1 MRLSDSFLE
10 QLRANTDIESVI
22 SPYVNLRR
30 RGKNLVGLC
39 PFHNEK
45 TPSFTVYPENG
56 SFYCFGC
63 GVGGDVIT
71 FVRRMENFDY
81 MEAVKQLADRA
92 GMALPED
99 GYDDTLAKKRT
110 AVLAANRAAAKFF
123 HSQLFTDRGRH
134 ALNYFLDRGLTMET
148 IRHFGLGFAPDDWR
162 ALKNHLNEQGFD
174 DILLESANLLRR
186 SDKNGKVSYYDNFRN
201 RVMFPIIDPRG
212 NVIAFGGRVLD
223 DSKPKYI
230 NTSDTLVYKKSNGV
244 FALNFAKNGNDGKLI
259 IAEGYMDVIAL
270 HQAGFTNAVA
280 CLGTALT
287 KEQANLLSRYADEII
302 LSYDADEAGQKATA
316 RALGI
321 FGTTGMEI
329 KVLRL
334 TGGKDPDEIIKK
346 YGAQRF
352 RDIINGAANDTEYR
366 LLRARQGIDLSTDDG
381 KVKYLSAATE
391 VLAGIPSPVEVDVYA
406 SRLANELGVD
416 KLAIESQVKYKRE
429 GLRKRRMAQR
439 EQDQKRLLINGQN
452 TKNPERSQHLRAAKA
467 EETLIASLMRNP
479 DFYNKLKDELSAD
492 YFVTALNRRIFSV
505 ILSRLDEGGN
515 TEPYFLSSEFTPDEM
530 DNYMN
535 KKCGFLGVTHGYSSD
550 SRDLE
555 KSIRENDEH
564 RADAVKATSVMAYQI
579 QKFIGSYTAAMNGL
593 DAVVFTAGM
602 GENNPELRDRAC
614 TDMDYYGIKIDRE
627 LNAKVH
633 HQPNTVEIST
643 PDSKV
648 KVYVLPTNEELMIA
662 SDTEAIVRKLGK

>member
-1 MRLSDSFLE
+1 MRLSDAFLE

-71 FVRRMENFDY
+71 FVRRMENLDY

-123 HSQLFTDRGRH
+123 HAQLYTEQGRQ
-134 ALNYFLDRGLTMET
+134 ALDYFLGRGLAPET
-148 IRHFGLGFAPDDWR
+148 IRHFGLGFAPNDWR
-162 ALKNHLNEQGFD
+162 ALKRQLNEQGFD
-174 DILLESANLLRR
+174 DVLLESANLLRR

-287 KEQANLLSRYADEII
+287 KEQANLLSRYADTII

-329 KVLRL
+329 KVLHL
-334 TGGKDPDEIIKK
+334 EGGKDPDEIIKK

-352 RDIINGAANDTEYR
+352 QAIIDGAANDTEYR
-366 LLRARQGIDLSTDDG
+366 LLKARQGIDLATDDG
-381 KVKYLSAATE
+381 KVKYLSVAAE
-391 VLAGIPSPVEVDVYA
+391 ILAEIGSPVEVDVYA
-406 SRLANELGVD
+406 SRLAHELGVD
-416 KLAIESQVKYKRE
+416 KLAIQSQVKYKRE
-429 GLRKRRMAQR
+429 GLKKRRAVKR
-439 EQDQKRLLINGQN
+439 EQEQTRLLINGQN
-452 TKNPERSQHLRAAKA
+452 TKNPERAQHLRAAKA

-479 DFYNKLKDELSAD
+479 DFYNKLKDGLSAD

-505 ILSRLDEGGN
+505 VLSRLEEGGN

-530 DNYMN
+530 DEVERIFRSAAQLSNTVDECADCIKILKEEKN
-535 KKCGFLGVTHGYSSD
+535 KPET
-550 SRDLE
+550 
-555 KSIRENDEH
+555 
-564 RADAVKATSVMAYQI
+564 VKAS
-579 QKFIGSYTAAMNGL
+579 
-593 DAVVFTAGM
+593 
-602 GENNPELRDRAC
+602 ELSDEDFAKLFRSD
-614 TDMDYYGIKIDRE
+614 KRE
-627 LNAKVH
+627 
-633 HQPNTVEIST
+633 
-643 PDSKV
+643 
-648 KVYVLPTNEELMIA
+648 
-662 SDTEAIVRKLGK
+662 

>member
-1 MRLSDSFLE
+1 MTMFPEYIIRDVADRNDIYDVVSKYV
-10 QLRANTDIESVI
+10 QLKKAGNSYI
-22 SPYVNLRR
+22 
-30 RGKNLVGLC
+30 GLC

-45 TPSFTVYPENG
+45 TPSFSVSPQRG
-56 SFYCFGC
+56 IFHCFGC

-71 FVRRMENFDY
+71 FVRRMENLDY

-366 LLRARQGIDLSTDDG
+366 LIRARQGIDLSTDDG

-492 YFVTALNRRIFSV
+492 YFVTAFNRRIFSV

-530 DNYMN
+530 DEVERIFRSAAQLSNT
-535 KKCGFLGVTHGYSSD
+535 V
-550 SRDLE
+550 
-555 KSIRENDEH
+555 DEC
-564 RADAVKATSVMAYQI
+564 AD
-579 QKFIGSYTAAMNGL
+579 
-593 DAVVFTAGM
+593 
-602 GENNPELRDRAC
+602 C
-614 TDMDYYGIKIDRE
+614 IKILKEEKNKPESIKASE
-627 LNAKVH
+627 LSDDDFAKLFR
-633 HQPNTVEIST
+633 
-643 PDSKV
+643 PDKQ
-648 KVYVLPTNEELMIA
+648 
-662 SDTEAIVRKLGK
+662 D

>member
-71 FVRRMENFDY
+71 FVRRMENLDY

-201 RVMFPIIDPRG
+201 RVIFPIIDPRG

-244 FALNFAKNGNDGKLI
+244 FALNFAKKGNDGKLI

-352 RDIINGAANDTEYR
+352 CDIINGAANDTEYR

-530 DNYMN
+530 DEVERI
-535 KKCGFLGVTHGYSSD
+535 FRS
-550 SRDLE
+550 
-555 KSIRENDEH
+555 
-564 RADAVKATSVMAYQI
+564 
-579 QKFIGSYTAAMNGL
+579 AAQL
-593 DAVVFTAGM
+593 S
-602 GENNPELRDRAC
+602 
-614 TDMDYYGIKIDRE
+614 
-627 LNAKVH
+627 
-633 HQPNTVEIST
+633 NTVEECVDCI
-643 PDSKV
+643 KIL
-648 KVYVLPTNEELMIA
+648 KEEKNKPESIKA
-662 SDTEAIVRKLGK
+662 SDLSDDDFAKLFRPDKQD

>member
-71 FVRRMENFDY
+71 FVRRMENLDY

-479 DFYNKLKDELSAD
+479 DFYHKLKDELSAD

-530 DNYMN
+530 DEVERI
-535 KKCGFLGVTHGYSSD
+535 FRS
-550 SRDLE
+550 
-555 KSIRENDEH
+555 
-564 RADAVKATSVMAYQI
+564 
-579 QKFIGSYTAAMNGL
+579 AAQL
-593 DAVVFTAGM
+593 S
-602 GENNPELRDRAC
+602 
-614 TDMDYYGIKIDRE
+614 
-627 LNAKVH
+627 
-633 HQPNTVEIST
+633 NTVEECVDCI
-643 PDSKV
+643 KIL
-648 KVYVLPTNEELMIA
+648 KEEKNKPESIKA
-662 SDTEAIVRKLGK
+662 SDLSDDDFAKLFRPDKRE

>member
-1 MRLSDSFLE
+1 MRLSDAFLE

-71 FVRRMENFDY
+71 FVRRMENLDY

-110 AVLAANRAAAKFF
+110 AVLAANRAAAKLF
-123 HSQLFTDRGRH
+123 HAQLYTEQGRR
-134 ALNYFLDRGLTMET
+134 ALDYFLDRGLAPET
-148 IRHFGLGFAPDDWR
+148 IRHFGLGFAPNDWR
-162 ALKNHLNEQGFD
+162 ALKRHLNEQGFD
-174 DILLESANLLRR
+174 DVLLESANLLRR

-287 KEQANLLSRYADEII
+287 KEQANLLSRYADTII

-321 FGTTGMEI
+321 LGTTGMEI
-329 KVLRL
+329 KVLHL
-334 TGGKDPDEIIKK
+334 EGGKDPDEIIKN

-352 RDIINGAANDTEYR
+352 QAIIDGAANDTEYR
-366 LLRARQGIDLSTDDG
+366 LLKARQGIDLATDDG
-381 KVKYLSAATE
+381 KVKYMSVAAE
-391 VLAGIPSPVEVDVYA
+391 ILAEIGSPVEVDVYA
-406 SRLANELGVD
+406 SRLAHELGVD
-416 KLAIESQVKYKRE
+416 KLAIQSQVKYKRE
-429 GLRKRRMAQR
+429 GLKKRRAVKR
-439 EQDQKRLLINGQN
+439 EQEQTRLLINGQN
-452 TKNPERSQHLRAAKA
+452 TKNPERAQHLRAAKA

-479 DFYNKLKDELSAD
+479 DFYNKLKDGLSAD

-505 ILSRLDEGGN
+505 VLSRLEEGGN

-530 DNYMN
+530 DEVERIFRSAAQLSNTVDECADCIKILKEEKN
-535 KKCGFLGVTHGYSSD
+535 KPET
-550 SRDLE
+550 
-555 KSIRENDEH
+555 
-564 RADAVKATSVMAYQI
+564 VKAS
-579 QKFIGSYTAAMNGL
+579 
-593 DAVVFTAGM
+593 
-602 GENNPELRDRAC
+602 ELSDEDFAKLFRSD
-614 TDMDYYGIKIDRE
+614 KRE
-627 LNAKVH
+627 
-633 HQPNTVEIST
+633 
-643 PDSKV
+643 
-648 KVYVLPTNEELMIA
+648 
-662 SDTEAIVRKLGK
+662 

>member
-71 FVRRMENFDY
+71 FVRRMENLDY

-174 DILLESANLLRR
+174 DVLLESANLLRR

-406 SRLANELGVD
+406 SRLANELSVD

-530 DNYMN
+530 DEVERI
-535 KKCGFLGVTHGYSSD
+535 FRS
-550 SRDLE
+550 
-555 KSIRENDEH
+555 
-564 RADAVKATSVMAYQI
+564 ATQLS
-579 QKFIGSYTAAMNGL
+579 
-593 DAVVFTAGM
+593 
-602 GENNPELRDRAC
+602 
-614 TDMDYYGIKIDRE
+614 
-627 LNAKVH
+627 
-633 HQPNTVEIST
+633 NTVEECVDCI
-643 PDSKV
+643 KIL
-648 KVYVLPTNEELMIA
+648 KEEKNKPESIKA
-662 SDTEAIVRKLGK
+662 SDLSDDDFAKLFRPDKRE

>member
-1 MRLSDSFLE
+1 MRLSDAFLE

-71 FVRRMENFDY
+71 FVRRMENLDY

-123 HSQLFTDRGRH
+123 HSQLFTEQGRQ
-134 ALNYFLDRGLTMET
+134 ALDYFLDRGLAPET
-148 IRHFGLGFAPDDWR
+148 IRHFGLGFAPNDWR
-162 ALKNHLNEQGFD
+162 TLKRHLNEQGFD

-287 KEQANLLSRYADEII
+287 KEQANLLSRYADTII

-329 KVLRL
+329 KVLHL
-334 TGGKDPDEIIKK
+334 EGGKDPDEIIKK

-352 RDIINGAANDTEYR
+352 QAIIDGAANDTEYR
-366 LLRARQGIDLSTDDG
+366 LLKARQGIDLATDDG
-381 KVKYLSAATE
+381 KVKYLSAAAE
-391 VLAGIPSPVEVDVYA
+391 ILAEIGSPVEVDVYA
-406 SRLANELGVD
+406 SRLAHELGVD
-416 KLAIESQVKYKRE
+416 KLAIQSQVKYKRE
-429 GLRKRRMAQR
+429 GLKKRRAVKR
-439 EQDQKRLLINGQN
+439 EQEQTRLLINGQN
-452 TKNPERSQHLRAAKA
+452 TKNPERAQHLRAAKA

-479 DFYNKLKDELSAD
+479 DFYNKLKDGLSAD

-505 ILSRLDEGGN
+505 VLSRLEEGGN

-530 DNYMN
+530 DEVERIFRSAAQLSNTVDECADCIKILKEEKN
-535 KKCGFLGVTHGYSSD
+535 KPET
-550 SRDLE
+550 
-555 KSIRENDEH
+555 
-564 RADAVKATSVMAYQI
+564 VKASD
-579 QKFIGSYTAAMNGL
+579 K
-593 DAVVFTAGM
+593 
-602 GENNPELRDRAC
+602 
-614 TDMDYYGIKIDRE
+614 RE
-627 LNAKVH
+627 
-633 HQPNTVEIST
+633 
-643 PDSKV
+643 
-648 KVYVLPTNEELMIA
+648 
-662 SDTEAIVRKLGK
+662 

>member
-71 FVRRMENFDY
+71 FVRRMENLDY

-162 ALKNHLNEQGFD
+162 TLKNHLNEQGFD

-287 KEQANLLSRYADEII
+287 KEQANLLSRYANEII

-366 LLRARQGIDLSTDDG
+366 LIRARQGIDLSTDDG

-515 TEPYFLSSEFTPDEM
+515 TEPYFLSSAFTPDEM
-530 DNYMN
+530 DEVERIFRSAAQLSNT
-535 KKCGFLGVTHGYSSD
+535 V
-550 SRDLE
+550 
-555 KSIRENDEH
+555 DECV
-564 RADAVKATSVMAYQI
+564 D
-579 QKFIGSYTAAMNGL
+579 
-593 DAVVFTAGM
+593 
-602 GENNPELRDRAC
+602 C
-614 TDMDYYGIKIDRE
+614 IKILKEEKNKPESIKASE
-627 LNAKVH
+627 LSDDDFVKLFR
-633 HQPNTVEIST
+633 
-643 PDSKV
+643 PDKQ
-648 KVYVLPTNEELMIA
+648 
-662 SDTEAIVRKLGK
+662 D

>member
-45 TPSFTVYPENG
+45 TPSFTGYPENG

-71 FVRRMENFDY
+71 FVRRMENLDY

-174 DILLESANLLRR
+174 DVLLESANLLRR

-479 DFYNKLKDELSAD
+479 DFHNKLRDELSAD

-530 DNYMN
+530 DEVERI
-535 KKCGFLGVTHGYSSD
+535 FRS
-550 SRDLE
+550 
-555 KSIRENDEH
+555 
-564 RADAVKATSVMAYQI
+564 
-579 QKFIGSYTAAMNGL
+579 AAQL
-593 DAVVFTAGM
+593 S
-602 GENNPELRDRAC
+602 
-614 TDMDYYGIKIDRE
+614 
-627 LNAKVH
+627 
-633 HQPNTVEIST
+633 NTVEECADCIKILKEEKNKPESIKASELSDDDFAKLFR
-643 PDSKV
+643 PDKQ
-648 KVYVLPTNEELMIA
+648 
-662 SDTEAIVRKLGK
+662 D

>member
-1 MRLSDSFLE
+1 MRLSDAFLE

-71 FVRRMENFDY
+71 FVRRMENLDY

-123 HSQLFTDRGRH
+123 HSQLFTEQGGQ
-134 ALNYFLDRGLTMET
+134 ALDYFLDRGLAPET
-148 IRHFGLGFAPDDWR
+148 IRHFGLGFAPNDWR
-162 ALKNHLNEQGFD
+162 ALKRHLNEQGFD
-174 DILLESANLLRR
+174 DVLLESANLLRR

-287 KEQANLLSRYADEII
+287 KEQANLLSRYADTII

-329 KVLRL
+329 KVLHL
-334 TGGKDPDEIIKK
+334 EGGKDPDEIIKN

-352 RDIINGAANDTEYR
+352 QAIIDGAANDTEYR
-366 LLRARQGIDLSTDDG
+366 LLKARQGIDLATDDG
-381 KVKYLSAATE
+381 KVKYLSAAAE
-391 VLAGIPSPVEVDVYA
+391 ILAEIGSPVEVDVYA
-406 SRLANELGVD
+406 SRLAHELGVD
-416 KLAIESQVKYKRE
+416 KLAIQSQVKYKRE
-429 GLRKRRMAQR
+429 GLKKRRAVKR
-439 EQDQKRLLINGQN
+439 EQEQTRLLINGQN
-452 TKNPERSQHLRAAKA
+452 TKNPERAQHLRAAKA

-479 DFYNKLKDELSAD
+479 DFYNKLKDGLSAD

-505 ILSRLDEGGN
+505 VLSRLEEGGN

-530 DNYMN
+530 DEVERIFRSAAQLSNTVDECADCIKILKEEKN
-535 KKCGFLGVTHGYSSD
+535 KPET
-550 SRDLE
+550 
-555 KSIRENDEH
+555 
-564 RADAVKATSVMAYQI
+564 VKAS
-579 QKFIGSYTAAMNGL
+579 
-593 DAVVFTAGM
+593 
-602 GENNPELRDRAC
+602 ELSDEDFAKLFRSD
-614 TDMDYYGIKIDRE
+614 KRE
-627 LNAKVH
+627 
-633 HQPNTVEIST
+633 
-643 PDSKV
+643 
-648 KVYVLPTNEELMIA
+648 
-662 SDTEAIVRKLGK
+662 

>member
-1 MRLSDSFLE
+1 MRLSDAFLE

-71 FVRRMENFDY
+71 FVRRMENLDY

-123 HSQLFTDRGRH
+123 HAQLYTEQGRQ
-134 ALNYFLDRGLTMET
+134 ALDYFLDRGLAPET
-148 IRHFGLGFAPDDWR
+148 IRHFGLGFAPNDWR
-162 ALKNHLNEQGFD
+162 ALKRHLNEQGFD
-174 DILLESANLLRR
+174 DVLLESANLLRR

-287 KEQANLLSRYADEII
+287 KEQANLLSRYADTII

-329 KVLRL
+329 KVLHL
-334 TGGKDPDEIIKK
+334 EGGKDPDEIIKK

-352 RDIINGAANDTEYR
+352 QAIIDGAANDTEYR
-366 LLRARQGIDLSTDDG
+366 LLKARQGIDLATDDG
-381 KVKYLSAATE
+381 KVKYLSAAAE
-391 VLAGIPSPVEVDVYA
+391 ILAEIGSPVEVDVYA
-406 SRLANELGVD
+406 SRLAHELGVD
-416 KLAIESQVKYKRE
+416 KLAIQSQVKYKRE
-429 GLRKRRMAQR
+429 GLKKRRAVKR
-439 EQDQKRLLINGQN
+439 EQEQTRLLINGQN
-452 TKNPERSQHLRAAKA
+452 TKNPERAQHLRAAKA

-479 DFYNKLKDELSAD
+479 DFYNKLKDGLSAD

-505 ILSRLDEGGN
+505 VLSRLEEGGN
-515 TEPYFLSSEFTPDEM
+515 TEPYFLSFEFTPDEM
-530 DNYMN
+530 DEVERIFRSAAQLSNTVDECADCIKILKEEKN
-535 KKCGFLGVTHGYSSD
+535 KPET
-550 SRDLE
+550 
-555 KSIRENDEH
+555 
-564 RADAVKATSVMAYQI
+564 VKAS
-579 QKFIGSYTAAMNGL
+579 
-593 DAVVFTAGM
+593 
-602 GENNPELRDRAC
+602 ELSDEDFAKLFRSD
-614 TDMDYYGIKIDRE
+614 KRE
-627 LNAKVH
+627 
-633 HQPNTVEIST
+633 
-643 PDSKV
+643 
-648 KVYVLPTNEELMIA
+648 
-662 SDTEAIVRKLGK
+662 

>member
-10 QLRANTDIESVI
+10 QLRANTDIESVV

-71 FVRRMENFDY
+71 FVRRMENLDY

-123 HSQLFTDRGRH
+123 HAQLYTEQGRQ
-134 ALNYFLDRGLTMET
+134 ALDYFLDRGLAPET
-148 IRHFGLGFAPDDWR
+148 IRHFGLGFAPNDWR
-162 ALKNHLNEQGFD
+162 ALKRHLNEQGFD
-174 DILLESANLLRR
+174 DVLLESANLLRR

-287 KEQANLLSRYADEII
+287 KEQANLLSRYADTII

-329 KVLRL
+329 KVLHL
-334 TGGKDPDEIIKK
+334 EGGKDPDEIIKN

-352 RDIINGAANDTEYR
+352 QAIIDGAANDTEYR
-366 LLRARQGIDLSTDDG
+366 LLKARQGIDLATDDG
-381 KVKYLSAATE
+381 KVKYLSAAAE
-391 VLAGIPSPVEVDVYA
+391 ILAEIGSPVEVDVYA
-406 SRLANELGVD
+406 SRLAHELGVD
-416 KLAIESQVKYKRE
+416 KLAIQSQVKYKRE
-429 GLRKRRMAQR
+429 GLKKRRAVKR
-439 EQDQKRLLINGQN
+439 EQEQTRLLINGQN
-452 TKNPERSQHLRAAKA
+452 TKNPERAQHLRAAKA

-479 DFYNKLKDELSAD
+479 DFYNKLKDGLSAD

-505 ILSRLDEGGN
+505 VLSRLEEGGN

-530 DNYMN
+530 DEVERIFRSAAQLSNTVDECADCIKILKEEKN
-535 KKCGFLGVTHGYSSD
+535 KPET
-550 SRDLE
+550 
-555 KSIRENDEH
+555 
-564 RADAVKATSVMAYQI
+564 VKAS
-579 QKFIGSYTAAMNGL
+579 
-593 DAVVFTAGM
+593 
-602 GENNPELRDRAC
+602 ELSDEDFAKLFRSD
-614 TDMDYYGIKIDRE
+614 KRE
-627 LNAKVH
+627 
-633 HQPNTVEIST
+633 
-643 PDSKV
+643 
-648 KVYVLPTNEELMIA
+648 
-662 SDTEAIVRKLGK
+662 

>member
-71 FVRRMENFDY
+71 FVRRMENLDY

-467 EETLIASLMRNP
+467 EETLIASFMRNP

-530 DNYMN
+530 DEVERI
-535 KKCGFLGVTHGYSSD
+535 FRS
-550 SRDLE
+550 
-555 KSIRENDEH
+555 
-564 RADAVKATSVMAYQI
+564 
-579 QKFIGSYTAAMNGL
+579 AAQL
-593 DAVVFTAGM
+593 S
-602 GENNPELRDRAC
+602 
-614 TDMDYYGIKIDRE
+614 
-627 LNAKVH
+627 
-633 HQPNTVEIST
+633 NTVEECADCIKILKEEKNKPESIKASELSDDDFAKLFR
-643 PDSKV
+643 PDKQ
-648 KVYVLPTNEELMIA
+648 
-662 SDTEAIVRKLGK
+662 D

>member
-71 FVRRMENFDY
+71 FVRRMENLDY

-134 ALNYFLDRGLTMET
+134 ALNYFLNRGLTMET

-174 DILLESANLLRR
+174 DVLLESANLLRR

-287 KEQANLLSRYADEII
+287 KEQANLLSRYADTII

-329 KVLRL
+329 KVLHL
-334 TGGKDPDEIIKK
+334 EGGKDPDEIIKN

-352 RDIINGAANDTEYR
+352 QAIIDGAANDTEYR
-366 LLRARQGIDLSTDDG
+366 LLKARQGIDLATDDG
-381 KVKYLSAATE
+381 KVKYLSVAAE
-391 VLAGIPSPVEVDVYA
+391 ILAEIGSPVEVDVYA
-406 SRLANELGVD
+406 SRLAHELGVD
-416 KLAIESQVKYKRE
+416 KLAIQSQVKYKRE

-530 DNYMN
+530 DEVERI
-535 KKCGFLGVTHGYSSD
+535 FRS
-550 SRDLE
+550 
-555 KSIRENDEH
+555 
-564 RADAVKATSVMAYQI
+564 
-579 QKFIGSYTAAMNGL
+579 AAQL
-593 DAVVFTAGM
+593 S
-602 GENNPELRDRAC
+602 
-614 TDMDYYGIKIDRE
+614 
-627 LNAKVH
+627 
-633 HQPNTVEIST
+633 NTVEECADCIKILKEEKNKPESINASELSDDDFAKLFR
-643 PDSKV
+643 PDKQ
-648 KVYVLPTNEELMIA
+648 
-662 SDTEAIVRKLGK
+662 D

>member
-1 MRLSDSFLE
+1 MRLSDAFLE

-71 FVRRMENFDY
+71 FVRRMENLDY

-123 HSQLFTDRGRH
+123 HAQLYTVKGRQ
-134 ALNYFLDRGLTMET
+134 ALDYFLDRGLAPET
-148 IRHFGLGFAPDDWR
+148 IRHFGLGFAPNDWR
-162 ALKNHLNEQGFD
+162 ALKRHLNEQGFD

-287 KEQANLLSRYADEII
+287 KEQANLLSRYADTII

-329 KVLRL
+329 KVLHL
-334 TGGKDPDEIIKK
+334 EGGKDPDEIIKK

-352 RDIINGAANDTEYR
+352 QAIIDGAANDTEYR
-366 LLRARQGIDLSTDDG
+366 LLKARQGIDLATDDG
-381 KVKYLSAATE
+381 KVKYLSAAAE
-391 VLAGIPSPVEVDVYA
+391 ILAEIGSPVEVDVYA
-406 SRLANELGVD
+406 SRLAHELGVD
-416 KLAIESQVKYKRE
+416 KLAIQSQVKYKRE
-429 GLRKRRMAQR
+429 GLKKRRAVKR
-439 EQDQKRLLINGQN
+439 EQEQTRLLINGQN
-452 TKNPERSQHLRAAKA
+452 TKNPERAQHLRAAKA

-479 DFYNKLKDELSAD
+479 DFYNKLKDGLSAD

-505 ILSRLDEGGN
+505 VLSRLEEGGN

-530 DNYMN
+530 DEVERIFRSAAQLSNTVDECADCIKILKEEKN
-535 KKCGFLGVTHGYSSD
+535 KPET
-550 SRDLE
+550 
-555 KSIRENDEH
+555 
-564 RADAVKATSVMAYQI
+564 VKAS
-579 QKFIGSYTAAMNGL
+579 
-593 DAVVFTAGM
+593 
-602 GENNPELRDRAC
+602 ELSDEDFAKLFRSD
-614 TDMDYYGIKIDRE
+614 KRE
-627 LNAKVH
+627 
-633 HQPNTVEIST
+633 
-643 PDSKV
+643 
-648 KVYVLPTNEELMIA
+648 
-662 SDTEAIVRKLGK
+662 

>member
-71 FVRRMENFDY
+71 FVRRMENLDY

-174 DILLESANLLRR
+174 DVLLESANLLRR

-429 GLRKRRMAQR
+429 GLRKRRMVQR

-479 DFYNKLKDELSAD
+479 DFYNKLRDELSAD

-530 DNYMN
+530 DEVERI
-535 KKCGFLGVTHGYSSD
+535 FRS
-550 SRDLE
+550 
-555 KSIRENDEH
+555 
-564 RADAVKATSVMAYQI
+564 
-579 QKFIGSYTAAMNGL
+579 AAQL
-593 DAVVFTAGM
+593 S
-602 GENNPELRDRAC
+602 
-614 TDMDYYGIKIDRE
+614 
-627 LNAKVH
+627 
-633 HQPNTVEIST
+633 NTVEECADCIKILKEEKNKPESIKASELSDDDFAKLFR
-643 PDSKV
+643 PDKQ
-648 KVYVLPTNEELMIA
+648 
-662 SDTEAIVRKLGK
+662 D

>member
-71 FVRRMENFDY
+71 FVRRMENLDY

-174 DILLESANLLRR
+174 DVLLESANLLRR

-530 DNYMN
+530 DEVERI
-535 KKCGFLGVTHGYSSD
+535 FRS
-550 SRDLE
+550 
-555 KSIRENDEH
+555 
-564 RADAVKATSVMAYQI
+564 
-579 QKFIGSYTAAMNGL
+579 AAQL
-593 DAVVFTAGM
+593 S
-602 GENNPELRDRAC
+602 
-614 TDMDYYGIKIDRE
+614 
-627 LNAKVH
+627 
-633 HQPNTVEIST
+633 NTVEECVDCIKILKEEKNKPESIKASELSDDDFAKLFR
-643 PDSKV
+643 PDKQ
-648 KVYVLPTNEELMIA
+648 
-662 SDTEAIVRKLGK
+662 D

>member
-1 MRLSDSFLE
+1 MRLSDAFLE

-56 SFYCFGC
+56 SFYCFG
-63 GVGGDVIT
+63 GDVIT
-71 FVRRMENFDY
+71 FVRRMENLDY

-123 HSQLFTDRGRH
+123 HAQLYTEQGRQ
-134 ALNYFLDRGLTMET
+134 ALDYFLDRGLAPET
-148 IRHFGLGFAPDDWR
+148 IRHFGLGFAPNDWR
-162 ALKNHLNEQGFD
+162 ALKRHLNEQGFD
-174 DILLESANLLRR
+174 DVLLESANLLRR

-287 KEQANLLSRYADEII
+287 KEQANLLSRYADTIV

-329 KVLRL
+329 KVLHL
-334 TGGKDPDEIIKK
+334 EGGKDPDEIIKN

-352 RDIINGAANDTEYR
+352 QAIIDGAANDTEYR
-366 LLRARQGIDLSTDDG
+366 LLKARQGIDLATDDG
-381 KVKYLSAATE
+381 KVKYLSVAAE
-391 VLAGIPSPVEVDVYA
+391 ILAEIGSPVEVDVYA
-406 SRLANELGVD
+406 SRLAHELGVD
-416 KLAIESQVKYKRE
+416 KLAIQSQVKYKRE
-429 GLRKRRMAQR
+429 GLKKRRAVKR
-439 EQDQKRLLINGQN
+439 EQEQTRLLINGQN
-452 TKNPERSQHLRAAKA
+452 TKNPERAQHLRAAKA

-479 DFYNKLKDELSAD
+479 DFYNKLKDGLSAD

-505 ILSRLDEGGN
+505 VLSRLEEGGN

-530 DNYMN
+530 DEVERIFRSAAQLSNTVDECADCIKILKEEKN
-535 KKCGFLGVTHGYSSD
+535 KPET
-550 SRDLE
+550 
-555 KSIRENDEH
+555 
-564 RADAVKATSVMAYQI
+564 VKAS
-579 QKFIGSYTAAMNGL
+579 
-593 DAVVFTAGM
+593 
-602 GENNPELRDRAC
+602 ELSDEDFAKLFRSD
-614 TDMDYYGIKIDRE
+614 KRE
-627 LNAKVH
+627 
-633 HQPNTVEIST
+633 
-643 PDSKV
+643 
-648 KVYVLPTNEELMIA
+648 
-662 SDTEAIVRKLGK
+662 